1 MAEKRLEANVMT
13 FPESTLRH
21 HHSHH
26 QLVVG
31 LSGDAL
37 IEVDGMSVPI
47 DSGHACVVPTDAPH
61 SYCGDSRNNVLVI
74 NLDALCPATS
84 DARHPDYEVFAPLFE
99 KPRIMNLDF
108 RLQSLI
114 QLCSSEILHRPAQA
128 LMGEHFAA
136 GIMYCLSD
144 RLGRTVH
151 RRHRAHHLDMGEID
165 AYIDRHLHEKIRV
178 RDLAALACLSES
190 HFHDIFQSVTGVSP
204 HQYVIRHRLRHAK
217 NMLRESDL
225 PLSEISLRVGFSSQ
239 SAMTNAL
246 KRHEQ
251 VTPSAF
257 RSAG

>member
-1 MAEKRLEANVMT
+1 MADSKLEANVMT
-13 FPESTLRH
+13 FPESALRH
-21 HHSHH
+21 HHRHH

-37 IEVDGMSVPI
+37 IEVDGLSAPI
-47 DSGHACVVPTDAPH
+47 DSGHACILPTDAPH
-61 SYCGDSRNNVLVI
+61 SYWGDPRNHVLVI
-74 NLDALCPATS
+74 NLDALSPATNDS
-84 DARHPDYEVFAPLFE
+84 RHPDYDILAPLFE

-114 QLCSSEILHRPAQA
+114 QLCSSEIQHQPSQM
-128 LMGEHFAA
+128 LMGQHFAA

-144 RLGRTVH
+144 RLGRNV
-151 RRHRAHHLDMGEID
+151 RRRPRSHHLDMDEID
-165 AYIDRHLHEKIRV
+165 AYIERNLHEKIRV

-190 HFHDIFQSVTGVSP
+190 HFHEIFQSVTGMSP
-204 HQYVIRHRLRHAK
+204 HQYVIRRRLRHAK
-217 NMLRESDL
+217 TMLRESDL

-257 RSAG
+257 RAAG